1 MCIEDWRTPLPS
13 TRSIAARITL
23 GSGLSLFL
31 AVAAVATV
39 AFVSLRTRATA
50 EQRQRFQTAARSEA
64 RAFVTRVKLALATAT
79 GVCETLRGI
88 KDEDVLLEI
97 NRKSAISILG
107 NAIEENPD
115 LLAVFT
121 CWEPDAFDELDGGFA
136 NEPGSDADGR
146 FVARWQ
152 RAPGA
157 QKQLTA
163 QTGYEK
169 PGFYDETRT
178 TGLSTRL
185 VTIETGDQQRLVMR
199 CCKSVA
205 VGETFYGI
213 VGIDV
218 DLGFAAAQT
227 AEFATDNGGSQLT
240 ILSPAGEIAA
250 GSATTVLPET
260 AVVALEQNA
269 AATWQDDD
277 QLVFAATATIDP
289 RLTRPWVAIVQTPTA
304 SLTAAATA
312 VAFQMGWVGL
322 LAATLGIAMVLW
334 TARRILAPL
343 SSVADAMDEIA
354 SGGGD
359 LSRRLPVTRGDEIGR
374 VAAAFNR
381 FAASIGEIVD
391 RVRSNTASFAGR
403 TRAVSDSSSSLNEQA
418 REQRTVLDRVN
429 DRMQELAAAAEANRE
444 LANLAIDH
452 TGRAVQVL
460 EDSLQQMQKVTSTMA
475 QVRDASRSTEAVMT
489 AIDGIAFQ
497 TNLLALNAAVEA
509 ARAGEHGRG
518 FAVVAEEV
526 RGLALRSAEAARSN
540 GKTIAQSIESSQQG
554 AELVG
559 KLQHLL
565 GDLRT
570 TFSDLRASIDEITS
584 HSGTQ
589 VMQISDVSAASEEL
603 AASAHETGSRASEL
617 AQATGAIDAAAAEIT
632 ALFAAFKT
640 ADQQHHHQPEEMNA

>member
-1 MCIEDWRTPLPS
+1 MTS
-13 TRSIAARITL
+13 NRSIAARITM
-23 GSGLSLFL
+23 GAGLCLFL
-31 AVAAVATV
+31 AVTAVATI
-39 AFVSLRTRATA
+39 AFISLRTRATA
-50 EQRQRFQTAARSEA
+50 EQRQRLQTAARSEA
-64 RAFVTRVKLALATAT
+64 RAFATRVKLAMGTAT

-88 KDEDVLLEI
+88 KDEEVLLEI

-136 NEPGSDADGR
+136 GEPGSDAEGR

-152 RAPGA
+152 RVPGGE
-157 QKQLTA
+157 KHLTA
-163 QTGYEK
+163 QNGYAA
-169 PGFYDETRT
+169 PGFYDETRAA
-178 TGLSTRL
+178 GLTTRL
-185 VTIETGDQQRLVMR
+185 ARVSAGNDGKQERLVVR
-199 CCKSVA
+199 CCKAVA

-213 VGIDV
+213 VGVDV
-218 DLGFAAAQT
+218 DLGFAAAQVTEFT
-227 AEFATDNGGSQLT
+227 ADNLGWQLT
-240 ILSPAGEIAA
+240 ITSPAGEVAA
-250 GSATTVLPET
+250 GPTTAAMP
-260 AVVALEQNA
+260 APAGAALAEHGQA
-269 AATWQDDD
+269 SWQHED
-277 QLVFAATATIDP
+277 QVVFAATAAIDA
-289 RLTRPWVAIVQTPTA
+289 RAGRPWVATVQTPTA
-304 SLTAAATA
+304 GLTAAATA

-322 LAATLGIAMVLW
+322 LAAVLGIAMVLW

-343 SSVADAMDEIA
+343 GGVADAMDEIA

-374 VAAAFNR
+374 VADAFNR

-391 RVRSNTASFAGR
+391 RVRSNTASFASR
-403 TRAVSDSSSSLNEQA
+403 TGAVSDSSSSLNERA
-418 REQRTVLDRVN
+418 REQRSVLDRVN
-429 DRMQELAAAAEANRE
+429 ERMQDLTAAAEANRE

-460 EDSLQQMQKVTSTMA
+460 EDSLEQMQRVTATMS

-526 RGLALRSAEAARSN
+526 RALAQRSAEAARSN
-540 GKTIAQSIESSQQG
+540 GTTIAQSIESSQQG
-554 AELVG
+554 ADLVAR
-559 KLQHLL
+559 LQHLL

-570 TFSDLRASIDEITS
+570 TFTELRASIDEINA

-589 VMQISDVSAASEEL
+589 VTQISDVSAASEEL
-603 AASAHETGSRASEL
+603 AASAHDTGAMASEL
-617 AQATGAIDAAAAEIT
+617 AQATGGIDAAAAEIT

-640 ADQQHHHQPEEMNA
+640 AESREPHHREEMTR